1 MNYTGFCVEE
11 VCLAS
16 FLSCH
21 VCVCR
26 KKKPHAMSQKIYNG
40 TVPRSWLICQENRG
54 TFRLRY
60 QLAED
65 GCTESQVVLAKG
77 LLSEPVNSKEEQF
90 LNAELAVY
98 WLILAAEKGHEEALL
113 LLKECSYTSFGIS
126 FRNRFRVEKCLR
138 LTEIEKISH
147 RVGHRIHRSVMS
159 DVEDS
164 IAEDTFQER
173 VQVILG
179 MEKKDLL
186 SEPVEEPDVP
196 DITYPLLQP
205 RVGETVNMKAD
216 VVGEGGTEPS
226 HTKLMTKQDT
236 TQNKV
241 TEKPDVVKQKTAI
254 QEKKTEGI
262 VHKEVRFVSPGDV
275 VTSVQ
280 QCLEGNVPLVTLKNV
295 ISGEEYSKWF
305 SMKYVYWMKSNLY
318 RSLEMLI
325 EDLSS
330 AALPCTVFLL
340 SLFLSGILFLIAP
353 LEQWSSIMDKYRIF
367 VMNLLCLLTMVSCT
381 CYVIFINFGYRSTSK
396 WLELIKIFEPS
407 AKTEEAKRR
416 YWSKT
421 FFPLLTFFFASVPY
435 VWLYAVN
442 PWKYKSSDMCI
453 VYLFFMIL
461 IDRTISS
468 SRRHVT
474 ISFVLN
480 LLLCAYKF
488 NLFGD
493 TTNGWINFLNFGT
506 WFSFGENYSLH
517 LNCFSCIILLLM
529 LPYLYVR
536 IALGDQRKG
545 WRLAL
550 LPHLM
555 SVTWMNLAFTQL
567 AESQTSDLLIGI
579 CFWFA
584 VLLIGKY
591 IGTIVSLIVCLGIKF
606 LYLSDG
612 WSSAAILLLLALF
625 CTAYLLSCCVMK
637 SLKSYA
643 NLEKYALLL
652 CCVTA
657 LVAYGCTSPSATP
670 RESISALS
678 WDSYQTSCHRYAWYQ
693 TNTAEVEMACL
704 PLKGKTINFE
714 GTLISVDVVKVENY
728 FHNIASVL
736 PAPFYSWFTCTFGEQ
751 YLDCNQPNLPPF
763 KKQRCLLYQLADLE
777 GCHLHNWDVYKFKLT
792 IEVSTR
798 TAPEVLIFAN
808 HACLSFIKAL
818 KEGDSLTVSGVLHEN
833 IGSALP
839 TVLLRKA
846 TCNSCY
852 YDNVSCTLTPTMS
865 PSSYD
870 ASLRYFT
877 LFYLYPLIQHT

>member
-1 MNYTGFCVEE
+1 
-11 VCLAS
+11 
-16 FLSCH
+16 
-21 VCVCR
+21 
-26 KKKPHAMSQKIYNG
+26 MSQKIYNG

-60 QLAED
+60 QLAQD
-65 GCTESQVVLAKG
+65 GCLESQVVLAKG

-98 WLILAAEKGHEEALL
+98 WLILAAEKGHQEALL
-113 LLKECSYTSFGIS
+113 LLKECNYTGAGIT
-126 FRNRFRVEKCLR
+126 FRNRGRAEKCLG
-138 LTEIEKISH
+138 LTEIEKISR
-147 RVGHRIHRSVMS
+147 RVGHRIYRSVMS

-173 VQVILG
+173 VQEILG
-179 MEKKDLL
+179 LENQDLL
-186 SEPVEEPDVP
+186 SEPVEVPDV
-196 DITYPLLQP
+196 TYPLLQP
-205 RVGETVNMKAD
+205 RVGETATLKPSAGRECV
-216 VVGEGGTEPS
+216 TEQP
-226 HTKLMTKQDT
+226 HTKKEMIKQDT
-236 TQNKV
+236 VHHKV
-241 TEKPDVVKQKTAI
+241 AEKPDVIKQKTAAE
-254 QEKKTEGI
+254 EKKSEAPI
-262 VHKEVRFVSPGDV
+262 HKEVRFVSPGDV

-295 ISGEEYSKWF
+295 ISSEEYSKWF

-330 AALPCTVFLL
+330 AALPYAVFIL

-353 LEQWSSIMDKYRIF
+353 LEQWSSVMDKYRVF
-367 VMNLLCLLTMVSCT
+367 VMSLLLLLTMISST
-381 CYVIFINFGYRSTSK
+381 CYVIFIHFGYRSTSK
-396 WLELIKIFEPS
+396 WLDLIKIFEP
-407 AKTEEAKRR
+407 AVKTEEAKWR

-435 VWLYAVN
+435 VWLYAIN

-468 SRRHVT
+468 CRRHIT
-474 ISFVLN
+474 ISFALN
-480 LLLCAYKF
+480 FLLCAYKS
-488 NLFGD
+488 NMFGD

-506 WFSFGENYSLH
+506 WFGLSENYSLH
-517 LNCFSCIILLLM
+517 LNCFSCIVVLLM

-555 SVTWMNLAFTQL
+555 SITWMNLAFTQL
-567 AESQTSDLLIGI
+567 AESQTSDLLMGI
-579 CFWFA
+579 CFWFV

-591 IGTIVSLIVCLGIKF
+591 IGTTVSLIICLGIKF
-606 LYLSDG
+606 LYLNDG
-612 WSSAAILLLLALF
+612 WSSAAILLFLALF
-625 CTAYLLSCCVMK
+625 CTAYLLSCCIMK
-637 SLKSYA
+637 SLKSFVY
-643 NLEKYALLL
+643 LEKYALFL
-652 CCVTA
+652 CCITA
-657 LVAYGCTSPSATP
+657 LVAYRCTSPSVSP
-670 RESISALS
+670 QQSISALS
-678 WDSYQTSCHRYAWYQ
+678 WDSYQTTCHRYAWYQ

-704 PLKGKTINFE
+704 PFKGKTINFE
-714 GTLISVDVVKVENY
+714 GTLISVDVVQVEN
-728 FHNIASVL
+728 HLQGIAATL
-736 PAPFYSWFTCTFGEQ
+736 PAPFHNWFTCTFGEP

-763 KKQRCLLYQLADLE
+763 KKQRGLLYQSVDLE
-777 GCHLHNWDVYKFKLT
+777 GCHLHNWDVYKFKLI

-798 TAPEVLIFAN
+798 TAPEVLVFAN
-808 HACLSFIKAL
+808 HACLSFIKNL

-839 TVLLRKA
+839 TILLYKA

-852 YDNVSCTLTPTMS
+852 DNVSCAPIS
-865 PSSYD
+865 AVFPSNYD

-877 LFYLYPLIQHT
+877 LFYLHPLIQHA